1 MVWNVTT
8 KEIRTRM
15 AVVSPEHYGLPP
27 IKEKLPA
34 DPAKVYKATDLTKS
48 GLEPS
53 VGPVL
58 EKVYADFN
66 KKHGTK
72 FKP

>member
-1 MVWNVTT
+1 MTP
-8 KEIRTRM
+8 
-15 AVVSPEHYGLPP
+15 VSPEHYGLPP